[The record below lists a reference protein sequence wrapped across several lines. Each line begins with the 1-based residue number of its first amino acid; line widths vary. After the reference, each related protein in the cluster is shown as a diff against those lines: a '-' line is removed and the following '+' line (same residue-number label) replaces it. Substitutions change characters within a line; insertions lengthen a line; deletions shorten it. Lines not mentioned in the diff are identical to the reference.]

1 MSKAENVEAH
11 ENGRAPGGADKG
23 EGGGKA
29 EEEEAGGAK
38 DVKASVAGV
47 VQALTE
53 LVSVQT
59 PASVWLPNKHLT
71 LQHSGKVPMF
81 FNTFTYGGVYR
92 VPI

>member
-1 MSKAENVEAH
+1 MQVASGSMQ
-11 ENGRAPGGADKG
+11 ENGAANEVMGSESGS
-23 EGGGKA
+23 
-29 EEEEAGGAK
+29 EEEGTSEEEP

-71 LQHSGKVPMF
+71 LQHSGKVHSWSIAI
-81 FNTFTYGGVYR
+81 TESR
-92 VPI
+92 RI

>member
-1 MSKAENVEAH
+1 MQVASGSMQ
-11 ENGRAPGGADKG
+11 ENGVAN
-23 EGGGKA
+23 EGGGSESGS
-29 EEEEAGGAK
+29 EEESASEEEP

-71 LQHSGKVPMF
+71 LQHSGKVHSQSIAI
-81 FNTFTYGGVYR
+81 T
-92 VPI
+92 